1 MRPTVGWKSKVAEQE
16 AAVTAGTLAPADAY
30 AIHLWPP
37 AFTAAVDTVLAAYE
51 RDVAALDTASDEAI
65 WTAVET
71 VVVGLNTADEPFGAI
86 ETGEREQLAEYVD
99 AVLTDAGVDVAA
111 LTARRDRHRSEL
123 TRCVARLVTGR
134 GRRRADYLTTRR
146 PLLTSRPAIGGSPRS
161 R

>member
-1 MRPTVGWKSKVAEQE
+1 M
-16 AAVTAGTLAPADAY
+16 APANAY

-51 RDVAALDTASDEAI
+51 RDVAALDTASSDEAI

-71 VVVGLNTADEPFGAI
+71 VVVGLNTADEPCGAI

-99 AVLTDAGVDVAA
+99 TVLTDAGVDVAA

-123 TRCVARLVTGR
+123 TDAWR
-134 GRRRADYLTTRR
+134 DW
-146 PLLTSRPAIGGSPRS
+146 
-161 R
+161 